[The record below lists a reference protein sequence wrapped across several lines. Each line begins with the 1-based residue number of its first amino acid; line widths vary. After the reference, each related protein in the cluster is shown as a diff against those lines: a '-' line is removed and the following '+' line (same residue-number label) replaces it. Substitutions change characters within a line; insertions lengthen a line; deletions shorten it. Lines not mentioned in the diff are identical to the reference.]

1 MDPRTNSR
9 TSLQEIEGIVQ
20 GHRDGH
26 GFVIRDD
33 GDSDIYIPANEMRAV
48 LHKDTYLDE
57 DLKEH
62 DEWVEGY
69 PARVMQH
76 EFDHLDGKMFIDH
89 LSTLR
94 KQMIKGKLGAMLKGK
109 ARCSYKVKTL
119 K

>member
-1 MDPRTNSR
+1 MTCLCNVNYDDSR
-9 TSLQEIEGIVQ
+9 EREWNEL
-20 GHRDGH
+20 R
-26 GFVIRDD
+26 
-33 GDSDIYIPANEMRAV
+33 SDMKEFE
-48 LHKDTYLDE
+48 LDE